1 MPTVVSI
8 SSETVA
14 LPLFWLKE
22 QYCSWR
28 CLSSVFYSY
37 IATIKPILTDSIWQQ
52 RQSTKSKPSCQ
63 EAVPTATH
71 FYRTHAHE
79 QAQSIQVNIKSHT
92 APSPLPTPPV
102 FCQPPHILGKPTSS
116 LPTASSPDYD
126 RAQLKSPKAGPIPQK
141 AWASRCIL
149 HNNKCLLVILSTYD
163 DLLYDNCSLIQQ
175 CIFQLLPCL
184 PSFNSNDLLFP
195 KSHRHISVP
204 WLPGPSSCEA
214 CFSFSSCVS
223 THHPRPIN
231 KHGCPFISYLVRK
244 GSKMSELNTAIFKL
258 LRSFGEEKATS

>member
-1 MPTVVSI
+1 MNAGCGHEFLWPIIKDKNISVWQTFAWNLPIFSHHHWHKQFLSEAMEAELRPENCPLSPHPHMPFSFSSSSPTEPSAPDATVVSI

-141 AWASRCIL
+141 A
-149 HNNKCLLVILSTYD
+149 
-163 DLLYDNCSLIQQ
+163 
-175 CIFQLLPCL
+175 
-184 PSFNSNDLLFP
+184 
-195 KSHRHISVP
+195 
-204 WLPGPSSCEA
+204 
-214 CFSFSSCVS
+214 
-223 THHPRPIN
+223 
-231 KHGCPFISYLVRK
+231 
-244 GSKMSELNTAIFKL
+244 
-258 LRSFGEEKATS
+258 